1 MSGPVTKVNSM
12 SGPVLGDSIHSV
24 THIYPQLQ
32 HTLPNNSV
40 NTYIFN
46 RVTKFR
52 TVSADNYTLN
62 PVCTQNHTAFRF
74 SPSVHGTGNQISLM
88 STVWSNTASWFKK
101 CMVYFSST
109 TLLTTPGTQ
118 WPSSPPPECDSPHE
132 TPFFVDLHTDR
143 HSHIADKD
151 KDGDDRCTKHAVATP
166 RKVIPH

>member
-1 MSGPVTKVNSM
+1 MSRPVTKVNSM

-40 NTYIFN
+40 DTYIFN

-74 SPSVHGTGNQISLM
+74 SPSVRGTGNQISLM

-101 CMVYFSST
+101 CTVYFSST
-109 TLLTTPGTQ
+109 TLFTTPRTL
-118 WPSSPPPECDSPHE
+118 WPSSS
-132 TPFFVDLHTDR
+132 TAWTRFSTWNAIFRRITYGLSLAYR
-143 HSHIADKD
+143 SQKQ
-151 KDGDDRCTKHAVATP
+151 R
-166 RKVIPH
+166 